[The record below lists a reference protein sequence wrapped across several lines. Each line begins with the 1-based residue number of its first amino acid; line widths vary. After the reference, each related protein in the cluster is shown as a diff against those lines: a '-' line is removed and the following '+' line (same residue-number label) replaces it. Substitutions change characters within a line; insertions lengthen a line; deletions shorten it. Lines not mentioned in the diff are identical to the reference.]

1 MKNLK
6 VELIPKGLKT
16 KIKKLQDQY
25 LMTKAQLET
34 VEYIEHEN
42 KSKVLANN
50 IFTDEDGQRIT
61 EVFSDFLINDKE
73 FNNYLELVFI
83 ENKSAGLPVTDKNI
97 CIDWKYKKKLM
108 EIEKELFELQLET
121 VPSGIRGDIKKAQN
135 HHKFR
140 EKALDLILKL
150 DCTI

>member
-25 LMTKAQLET
+25 LITKAQLET

-83 ENKSAGLPVTDKNI
+83 ENKSAGQIGRAHV
-97 CIDWKYKKKLM
+97 
-108 EIEKELFELQLET
+108 
-121 VPSGIRGDIKKAQN
+121 
-135 HHKFR
+135 
-140 EKALDLILKL
+140 
-150 DCTI
+150 